1 MSTSFNLF
9 ATTTL
14 TSFSSLAQ
22 KDEVLAVLTSK
33 ILSTK
38 ISYAAAVCGADQ
50 DLMWEYG
57 DHAEYLGD
65 LYAEALALPVAA

>member
-1 MSTSFNLF
+1 MSISFNLF

-14 TSFSSLAQ
+14 TSFSSLTQ
-22 KDEVLAVLTSK
+22 KDEVLAVLTAK
-33 ILSTK
+33 ILSAK
-38 ISYAAAVCGADQ
+38 ISYAAAACDKNQ